1 MVSQLRRREAVM
13 INNCPFKPKDR
24 NCRLELDYI
33 VLQETLQETEETCR
47 QLLDENRYLWN
58 RLDKIESVLA
68 EHGISMAD
76 I

>member
-1 MVSQLRRREAVM
+1 M

-24 NCRLELDYI
+24 ECRLELDYA

-58 RLDKIESVLA
+58 RLDRIESVLA
-68 EHGISMAD
+68 EQGISIAD

>member
-1 MVSQLRRREAVM
+1 M

-33 VLQETLQETEETCR
+33 ILQETLQETEETCR

-58 RLDKIESVLA
+58 RLDKIASVLA